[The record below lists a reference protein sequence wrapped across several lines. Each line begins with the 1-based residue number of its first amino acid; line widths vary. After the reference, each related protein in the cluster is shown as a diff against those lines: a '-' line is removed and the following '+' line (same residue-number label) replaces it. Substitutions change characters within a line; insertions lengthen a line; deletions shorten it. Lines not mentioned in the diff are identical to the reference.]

1 VTQGETKL
9 TGKLFFSAH
18 PRVSF
23 TVKNNFG
30 PRTNLFFNLSLDGE
44 LKSDKEE
51 MSSSS
56 PSPFLSAMG
65 KLMLLTDDTSD
76 KRRSLNGDDDFGMS

>member
-1 VTQGETKL
+1 MTQGETKL
-9 TGKLFFSAH
+9 GQTLFLGASQ
-18 PRVSF
+18 SF
-23 TVKNNFG
+23 FHRKNNFG